1 MDFANKFKFLPQFK
15 PEDCQSPSAI
25 SVPSSP
31 RVFTQSYRK
40 KPQPLPKPG
49 EFFRSFLFRFYFHV
63 RSFPF
68 IAPTDDE
75 QSDLSAMSSATP
87 STGSY
92 LMGTRFFGPDF
103 NIDQLR
109 CKLDKHLKNSLSYV
123 INHLDCVNAVLA
135 AEDNCDRSPRTPKTP
150 SQRAATA
157 DANEKGHR
165 KILEQR
171 RQLVMQLFQE
181 HGMFPSTQATNTF
194 QVNIFMIFILIH
206 LNKLLADW
214 AQRYFPQQAK
224 SSAEDSRSS
233 SEIYGTAGFHPAVS
247 WSIHTK

>member
-1 MDFANKFKFLPQFK
+1 MILIVISPPSVLKQVDFENKFKFLPQFK

-31 RVFTQSYRK
+31 RVFTQNYRK

-49 EFFRSFLFRFYFHV
+49 EFSERSKLSLELK
-63 RSFPF
+63 SFAL
-68 IAPTDDE
+68 APTDDE

-87 STGSY
+87 SAEQF
-92 LMGTRFFGPDF
+92 LMGNRFFGPNF

-109 CKLDKHLKNSLSYV
+109 CEFGLTSSSNRELELFPSHS
-123 INHLDCVNAVLA
+123 DCVNAVLA
-135 AEDNCDRSPRTPKTP
+135 AEDNSDRSPRTPKTP
-150 SQRAATA
+150 SQRTATA

-181 HGMFPSTQATNTF
+181 HGMFPSTQATNSF
-194 QVNIFMIFILIH
+194 QVSLRDFS
-206 LNKLLADW
+206 LL
-214 AQRYFPQQAK
+214 P
-224 SSAEDSRSS
+224 RS
-233 SEIYGTAGFHPAVS
+233 
-247 WSIHTK
+247 

>member
-1 MDFANKFKFLPQFK
+1 MKWTSKLSSFNVLIRFTKKLFCSVLRQVDFENKFKFLPQFK

-49 EFFRSFLFRFYFHV
+49 EFFKCFLFSFNFYV
-63 RSFPF
+63 RSLSST
-68 IAPTDDE
+68 APTDDE

-109 CKLDKHLKNSLSYV
+109 CKPDKHLMNSL
-123 INHLDCVNAVLA
+123 
-135 AEDNCDRSPRTPKTP
+135 
-150 SQRAATA
+150 
-157 DANEKGHR
+157 
-165 KILEQR
+165 
-171 RQLVMQLFQE
+171 
-181 HGMFPSTQATNTF
+181 
-194 QVNIFMIFILIH
+194 
-206 LNKLLADW
+206 LLM
-214 AQRYFPQQAK
+214 
-224 SSAEDSRSS
+224 
-233 SEIYGTAGFHPAVS
+233 
-247 WSIHTK
+247 